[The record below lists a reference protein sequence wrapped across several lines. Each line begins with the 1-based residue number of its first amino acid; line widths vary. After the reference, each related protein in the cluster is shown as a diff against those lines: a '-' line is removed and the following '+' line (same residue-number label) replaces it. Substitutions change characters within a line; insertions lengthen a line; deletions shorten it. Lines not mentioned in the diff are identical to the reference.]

1 MLIWH
6 KLLVLFYITEPF
18 LTERKSLTLNESFKG
33 FIVIEQVGIFVC
45 IWNTL
50 LHEIILWQRSVVSF
64 IQLGILLGWW
74 C

>member
-1 MLIWH
+1 MLIWR
-6 KLLVLFYITEPF
+6 KLLVFFYITEPF
-18 LTERKSLTLNESFKG
+18 LAECKPLALNEPFEG